1 MAGFIRRYSSFP
13 GVETITL
20 IEGVIII
27 DLPPPGNITGVGT
40 GVVAIVGEFADMT
53 FAASSDANGNI
64 TTNPRPVELFS
75 AQDMQDKLGG
85 FDPTLGDFGN
95 SCGNGFVA
103 VRNKRYARLI
113 GVPVN
118 LASPLGVRLWRQLPT
133 NTSNTDTT
141 PAVPMQA
148 ANVAAAREFKLGS
161 SRVNL
166 GARVAF
172 TDFPAYATGVDGVV
186 SPSGLPAAT
195 QIFNAPGADFVGAG
209 VLEGDVLVLDAINSN
224 TTTLSAGIDAIVT
237 TIPVVSTSG
246 FPTQGVIQ
254 IGSEVIT
261 YTGTTD
267 TSFTGGTRGA
277 FSTTAAA
284 HLTGV
289 SVTPLNDAGT
299 YRVVSVTD
307 ANNLVIERQDGT
319 QFTAT
324 NWFATALFSTGNI
337 PWRCHVAS
345 TADTGGAHQL
355 SEPGGYVVPARP
367 LDATIAQA
375 TNISPT
381 VAAPAATSNTWDPL
395 TGLTMRTHPTAPG
408 LTFTSATQA
417 PNAPAGASMDT
428 LYLAAIDSLVGEQA
442 PARDVN
448 LLDVA
453 RTSNNIRAKQ
463 KSHVTQ
469 VSAVGIGRT
478 TTVWPEL
485 SVTSVSA
492 VLGDVSPGVGAYRDE
507 RVNYSWPGAK
517 TFVPEAV
524 PFLIDTSDGKTA
536 GGDEEHPAGILEV
549 PASGWLIAVESNLP
563 PENNPGQAAPPVPG
577 VMAPVVGFQYGA
589 PVLGMG
595 EYIQFRASGIC
606 ALRID
611 RTVGAIFQSG
621 ITTSLIAGMK
631 NINRRRMADFIEDS
645 IARRLNQFAKLP
657 LTQNLRDAST
667 GECVAFLDSLLSP
680 NNPAAQR
687 IDDYEVDTRSGNTP
701 SLTAQGIFVII
712 IRVRTLPTA
721 DFIVLQAEIGEG
733 VVITRS

>member
-64 TTNPRPVELFS
+64 VTNPRPVELFS

-85 FDPTLGDFGN
+85 FDPTLGNFGD

-118 LASPLGVRLWRQLPT
+118 LASPLGTRLWRQLPT
-133 NTSNTDTT
+133 NTSNTDVT

-148 ANVAAAREFKLGS
+148 ANVAASTEFKIGPN
-161 SRVNL
+161 RVKL

-172 TDFPAYATGVDGVV
+172 TDFPAFASGVDGVV
-186 SPSGLPAAT
+186 TPAGLPAAT
-195 QIFNAPGADFVGAG
+195 QIFNAPGADFILTNAQ
-209 VLEGDVLVLDAINSN
+209 EGDAVVLDAINSSS
-224 TTTLSAGIDAIVT
+224 TTLSAPIDAVVAI
-237 TIPVVSTSG
+237 IPVVSTAG

-254 IGSEVIT
+254 IAGEVLT
-261 YTGTTD
+261 YTGTTT
-267 TSFTGGTRGA
+267 TSFTGATRG
-277 FSTTAAA
+277 FGGTVAAA
-284 HLTGV
+284 HAADV
-289 SVTPLNDAGT
+289 PVTPLNDAGT
-299 YRVVSVTD
+299 YRIVSVTD
-307 ANNLVIERQDGT
+307 ANNLVIQRQDGT
-319 QFTAT
+319 TFTAI

-337 PWRCHVAS
+337 PWRLHVAS
-345 TADTGGAHQL
+345 TADTGGEHQL
-355 SEPGGYVVPARP
+355 SETGGYLIPARP
-367 LDATIAQA
+367 IDATIANN

-381 VAAPAATSNTWDPL
+381 ISAPVATSSSWDPL
-395 TGLTMRTHPTAPG
+395 SGLTMRTHPTAPG
-408 LTFTSATQA
+408 LFFDSALQT
-417 PNAPAGASMDT
+417 PNAVASSTMDVQ
-428 LYLAAIDSLVGEQA
+428 YLAAIDSLVGEQA

-453 RTSNNIRAKQ
+453 RTSNNIRIKQ

-469 VSAVGIGRT
+469 VSSVGIGRT
-478 TTVWPEL
+478 TTVWPPL
-485 SVTSVSA
+485 SVTGVSS
-492 VLGDVSPGVGAYRDE
+492 VLGDVTPGVGAYRDE

-524 PFLIDTSDGKTA
+524 PFLIPTSDGKTA
-536 GGDEEHPAGILEV
+536 GGDEEHPAGILEI
-549 PASGWLIAVESNLP
+549 PASGWLISVESNLP

-621 ITTSLIAGMK
+621 ITTSLIAGTK

-687 IDDYEVDTRSGNTP
+687 IDDYEVDTKSGNTP

-733 VVITRS
+733 VVITRA